1 MTQRSP
7 IVIVN
12 GRLSELQPGDSIAGS
27 VLGNVT
33 AGSGLV
39 GGGDLNTGS
48 KRLDVA
54 LADAPSGIVFAGNS
68 LASDGASLVAS
79 STALASGISA
89 QADAQVALSGSNQAL
104 QTSVIA
110 LASGNAALADAVQSV
125 AYSNSLN
132 LPTDSDVVVGDL
144 VSFNSAGKVQK
155 INIVS
160 QSVSVQAGAAGTFAS
175 TAPQMMKYDPD
186 SNQGI
191 CIYYRSPV
199 WRAVPFTLTEGSPI
213 VGNEIPQYPPVIS
226 GTNNTIQLE
235 YNPREKLFIALG
247 PDSIRTSFPSA
258 RSLAVVSGATE
269 VELGYYNTLGTPAM
283 STSVFNIDTMY
294 DTRFNVIQ
302 TISSPNYAACFEIS
316 PSYGDSTVANRKIY
330 TQTSSTWP
338 NSWQSNTTSVLACG
352 FHKHAGSGI
361 VLSRNTSRTNYTDV
375 GVTTVIPNY
384 DSTTTTHNLTV
395 LSGQQVSTAS
405 AFGGLTLDMPSSTYC
420 PSINKVL
427 FVFEQ
432 DNLTSDPGGC
442 FFCDIVS
449 GRSQQSG
456 SWVQVDPLVTFSSG
470 CQYPSVSWDEY
481 NEKAFITYRDTLGSN
496 YLAAN
501 VGTISGISSSG
512 HVLSISPK
520 YVLLSNN
527 VTYIDVEYAPA
538 IKRNVV
544 SYYNNTTGQGELAI
558 VDNLVSNTYSTK
570 NSNNQ
575 NNFIGIAQQAAS
587 SGTSVDVL
595 FPKATSTTYSG
606 LQTGSFYWLDAA
618 SGVLT
623 TDSRLAPSW
632 SGAVDWRPLG
642 RAISSSGLF
651 LQNNL

>member
-27 VLGNVT
+27 VLGNVA

-54 LADAPSGIVFAGNS
+54 LADAPSGIVFANNS
-68 LASDGASLVAS
+68 LSSDGASLVAS
-79 STALASGISA
+79 STALASGIAA
-89 QADAQVALSGSNQAL
+89 QADAQVALSGSNQAI
-104 QTSVIA
+104 QTSFVA

-132 LPTDSDVVVGDL
+132 LPTDSDVVAGDL
-144 VSFNSAGKVQK
+144 VCFNSSGKVQK
-155 INIVS
+155 ISAVS
-160 QSVSVQAGAAGTFAS
+160 QSVSLQAGTAGAFNSAS
-175 TAPQMMKYDPD
+175 PQMMKYDPE

-199 WRAVPFTLTEGSPI
+199 WRATSFTLNEGLPVFGTET
-213 VGNEIPQYPPVIS
+213 PQYPPVIS
-226 GTNNTIQLE
+226 GTNNAIQLE
-235 YNPREKLFIALG
+235 YNPREELFIALG
-247 PDSIRTSFPSA
+247 ADSTRTNFPSA
-258 RSLAVVSGATE
+258 RCLAVVSGSTE
-269 VELGYYNTLGTPAM
+269 VELGYHNDVGTPAM
-283 STSVFNIDTMY
+283 SPTLSNIDTMY

-302 TISSPNYAACFEIS
+302 VISAPDYAACFEIT
-316 PSYGDSTVANRKIY
+316 PSYGDSTAASRKLY
-330 TQTSSTWP
+330 SLYSSTWP
-338 NSWQSNTTSVLACG
+338 NAWQADTASILACG

-361 VLSRNTSRTNYTDV
+361 VLSRNTTRTNYTDV

-405 AFGGLTLDMPSSTYC
+405 AFGGLQIDMPSSTYC

-432 DNLTSDPGGC
+432 DNLANDPGGC

-449 GRSQQSG
+449 GRSLQSG

-481 NEKAFITYRDTLGSN
+481 NEKAFIAYRDTLGSN

-501 VGTISGISSSG
+501 VGTISGVSSSG

-520 YVLLSNN
+520 YVLKSNT
-527 VTYIDVEYAPA
+527 VSYIDVEYAPA
-538 IKRNVV
+538 LKRNIV
-544 SYYNNTTGQGELAI
+544 SYYNNTTAQGELVI
-558 VDNLVSNTYSTK
+558 VSNLVSNTYSTK
-570 NSNNQ
+570 NANNQ
-575 NNFIGIAQQAAS
+575 NNFIGIVQQVAS
-587 SGTSVDVL
+587 SGTTVDVL

-623 TDSRLAPSW
+623 TDSRIAPSW
-632 SGAVDWRPLG
+632 SGAVGWRPLG